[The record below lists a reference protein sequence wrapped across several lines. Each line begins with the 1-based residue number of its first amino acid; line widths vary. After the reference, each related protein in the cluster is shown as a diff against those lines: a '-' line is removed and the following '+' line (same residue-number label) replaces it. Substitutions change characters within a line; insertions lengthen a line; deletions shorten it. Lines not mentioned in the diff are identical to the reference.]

1 MKPMGNDLDN
11 LPFKGL
17 PELPDGNVE
26 YKVRID
32 PNSEERV
39 ERLATQMK
47 FRLQEGR
54 GQAFYIVGLADDGIP
69 VGIHLHELAEMEKH
83 LSHVASKIGAK
94 IRKLREY
101 EIKEGK
107 IIVEFVVVQ
116 QKLPE
121 EIPVDIKIASIGNV
135 DAGKSTLIG
144 SLLSGELD
152 DGRGKTRAKVFR
164 HRHELESGRTS
175 SVALASIGYD
185 IDGNLVTHN
194 NFGSPA
200 TDQFLEKSVKTI
212 TFVDLAGHER
222 YLKTTIFG
230 LASSHPDYAM
240 LIVAA
245 NQGILKMTKE
255 HLGLSIALNL
265 PLFIIITKI
274 DLSPSHK
281 RKETLDE
288 LKRLL
293 RMPGISR
300 VAYLVRDSHDAII
313 AAGAMASKQIV
324 PIFQVSSVTG
334 EGLNELHQFLSLLI
348 PRRDE
353 ERPQEITGSEEL
365 EMYVDDIFT
374 VQGVGTVVSGVITQ
388 GEVSVNDKVLV
399 GPLNTGEFIET
410 RVKGIHYKRVPIET
424 AWTGMSVTLALHN
437 VRREQIRK
445 GMVVR
450 AQEVPVARRFD
461 AEIYVLY
468 HSTTIKPGY
477 CPVIHLKS
485 IRQAA
490 RIIALE
496 GNLARTGDKK
506 LATFE
511 FLYRAE
517 RIKEGD
523 EFVFREGR
531 TRGVGKI
538 LKTYLT

>member
-1 MKPMGNDLDN
+1 MGNN
-11 LPFKGL
+11 LNHIPFEGR

-32 PNSEERV
+32 PNSEERI

-47 FRLQEGR
+47 YRLQEGK
-54 GQAFYIVGLADDGIP
+54 GQAFYIVGLADDGVP
-69 VGIHLHELAEMEKH
+69 VGIYKHELAKMEER
-83 LSHVASKIGAK
+83 LSFVASKIGAK

-101 EIKEGK
+101 DINDERT
-107 IIVEFVVVQ
+107 IVEFVVIQ
-116 QKLPE
+116 RKLPE

-185 IDGNLVTHN
+185 IDGILVTHEN
-194 NFGSPA
+194 LGSPGI
-200 TDQFLEKSVKTI
+200 DHFLEKSIKTI
-212 TFVDLAGHER
+212 TFIDLAGHER

-230 LASSHPDYAM
+230 LASSNPDYAM

-274 DLSPSHK
+274 DLSPSRK
-281 RKETLDE
+281 LKETINE

-300 VAYLVRDSHDAII
+300 VAYLVKDSHDAIV
-313 AAGAMASKQIV
+313 AASAMTSKQIV

-334 EGLNELHQFLSLLI
+334 QGLKELHQFLSLLV
-348 PRRDE
+348 PKRE
-353 ERPQEITGSEEL
+353 EENPNDMVETEEL
-365 EMYVDDIFT
+365 EMYVDDIFS

-388 GEVSVNDKVLV
+388 GEVSVNDKVLI
-399 GPLNTGEFIET
+399 GPLNTGEFIDT

-424 AWTGMSVTLALHN
+424 AWTGMGVTLALHN

-450 AQEVPVARRFD
+450 AQEVPVAKRFD

-468 HSTTIKPGY
+468 HSTTIRVGY

-490 RIIALE
+490 RIVSLE
-496 GNLARTGDKK
+496 GDLARTGDKK
-506 LATFE
+506 MATFE

-538 LKTYLT
+538 LKVYLTEP